1 MDKRGYDFSQ
11 SLEKKMFNFGPRN
24 PEALSVDASLAGL
37 FDCLTMECRYATV
50 CTFVLRGGRKFTA

>member
-1 MDKRGYDFSQ
+1 MDRRGYDFSQ

-37 FDCLTMECRYATV
+37 FDCLTMECRYAS
-50 CTFVLRGGRKFTA
+50 CTLSEEGHVLIHA